1 MSGRLNSETLI
12 PLVKK
17 TFTIS
22 QRNGLIPP
30 PPPGLEQG
38 GRIHIE
44 FQGPLALQ
52 TKKYHQTQGIDTG
65 MLFLEGMRE
74 MFPESLDNVDGD
86 ELMRIGMDSKGIP
99 MKTIR
104 ERPQVTEIRE
114 LRQEEAARQEEEAI
128 GMEQQKLLA
137 GNAQKLNEPLK
148 EDSMLAGIGKA
159 AAKQS
164 KGSQTGS

>member
-1 MSGRLNSETLI
+1 
-12 PLVKK
+12 
-17 TFTIS
+17 
-22 QRNGLIPP
+22 
-30 PPPGLEQG
+30 
-38 GRIHIE
+38 
-44 FQGPLALQ
+44 
-52 TKKYHQTQGIDTG
+52 
-65 MLFLEGMRE
+65 
-74 MFPESLDNVDGD
+74 
-86 ELMRIGMDSKGIP
+86 MDSKGMP

-159 AAKQS
+159 GAKQS
-164 KGSQTGS
+164 VGSQTGS